1 MKHAY
6 TFVFYTPPILKK
18 FNGILGEIDLY
29 HIKLLLA
36 GGKYL
41 VEEQYEGDNPI
52 EWYTEIMKEQGII
65 ISNSKT
71 QTYKGKKYIW
81 LEIDSEKTPVDEFMT
96 WQQVSTNDTDIL
108 AWRTFYIPC
117 SGGTKTECL
126 GLGVVAREMTMT
138 ESNKSPIMLNTLL
151 DGILSINN

>member
-6 TFVFYTPPILKK
+6 TFIFYTPPTLKK

-29 HIKLLLA
+29 SIRLLLA

-41 VEEQYEGDNPI
+41 VEEQYEGNDPI
-52 EWYTEIMKEQGII
+52 SWYTEIMKEQDIY

-81 LEIDSEKTPVDEFMT
+81 MEIDAEKTPVDEFMT
-96 WQQVSTNDTDIL
+96 WLQVSPEDTDSL

-117 SGGTKTECL
+117 TVNTKNECL
-126 GLGVVAREMTMT
+126 GLGVVARERVMT
-138 ESNKSPIMLNTLL
+138 EPNKIPILLNTILE
-151 DGILSINN
+151 GILSTD